1 MRKWRPAVSKEVVF
15 QSAPATDGHR
25 RGSGQRCRKPDS
37 LAAIVF
43 ERSEKRRV
51 GPNPI
56 EPPTIPRPPA
66 IRVPTG
72 AGFDCASLSPIRT
85 LPALLCSCPSWGGI
99 QDYLFRPPMRGSIS
113 LMSCRAP
120 LRLVGNG
127 RRGMRGSTAENGWKP
142 CRSCVCWNRQNRAG
156 TRGASPVQAL

>member
-25 RGSGQRCRKPDS
+25 RGSGQRGRKPDS
-37 LAAIVF
+37 LAAFVF
-43 ERSEKRRV
+43 ERSEKRQV

-66 IRVPTG
+66 IRVATG
-72 AGFDCASLSPIRT
+72 AGFDDASLSPIRS
-85 LPALLCSCPSWGGI
+85 LPAWHRARSSWGGF
-99 QDYLFRPPMRGSIS
+99 QDYLFRARMRRSIS
-113 LMSCRAP
+113 LMSCRA

-127 RRGMRGSTAENGWKP
+127 RRGMRGRAAENGWKP
-142 CRSCVCWNRQNRAG
+142 CRSCVGWNRQNRAG